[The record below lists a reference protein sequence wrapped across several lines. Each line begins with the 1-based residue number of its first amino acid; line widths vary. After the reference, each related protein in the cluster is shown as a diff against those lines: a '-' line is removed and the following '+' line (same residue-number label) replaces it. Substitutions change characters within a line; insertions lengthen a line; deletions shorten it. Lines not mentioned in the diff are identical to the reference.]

1 MVTVEYRKI
10 KEGSVLL
17 KVPVSDI
24 PEHARKYG
32 FFNPE
37 MKTDRDISV
46 CALSCFGKIFMEKS
60 GNPGK
65 ELEICDLLCATGA
78 RGLRYKT
85 EAGGIVTMNDINENA
100 VELAKINCE
109 SNGIDIEITNKDAN
123 LLLAER
129 NFDVIDIDPFGS
141 PYPFIDSAARSL
153 GDTGMLMVTAT
164 DTAALFGV
172 YPEVSERRYG
182 IPSIKCDFSKEMGTR
197 ILASF
202 VIRELAKYNMCF
214 TPVLCYSRRHYVR
227 IMGIVTKS
235 AEKVESVMKKFNCL
249 SANSVE
255 WETGVQKRSDTK
267 MLGKVYLGPLCE
279 HGFCSSVLEEI
290 GKRKLGGEK
299 LVTTIL
305 NESDCLF
312 YYETGTLS
320 SSMGLNRKISEI
332 LQGLRENGFLA
343 SRTVFSDT
351 GIKTSAAMKDM
362 MEVFPA
368 VHGNK
373 SA

>member
-1 MVTVEYRKI
+1 MEYRKI
-10 KEGSVLL
+10 KEGSILL
-17 KVPVSDI
+17 SVPVSDI

-37 MKTDRDISV
+37 METDRDISV
-46 CALSCFGKIFMEKS
+46 CALSCFGKNFRERS
-60 GNPGK
+60 GNPEK

-78 RGLRYKT
+78 RGLRYKA
-85 EAGGIVTMNDINENA
+85 ESGGIVMINDINENA
-100 VELAKINCE
+100 AELAKSNCE
-109 SNGIDIEITNKDAN
+109 SNGLEVEISNRDAN
-123 LLLAER
+123 LLMAER

-153 GDTGMLMVTAT
+153 GDFSMLMVTAT

-182 IPSIKCDFSKEMGTR
+182 IPSLKCDFSKELGTR

-227 IMGIVTKS
+227 LMGIATKS
-235 AEKVESVMKKFNCL
+235 ADKVEKLMKKFGYV

-255 WETGVQKRSDTK
+255 WETGMQKRSDTK
-267 MLGKVYLGPLCE
+267 MLGKIYLGHLSDS
-279 HGFCSSVLEEI
+279 GFCSLVLEEI
-290 GKRKLGGEK
+290 GKRKLSGEK
-299 LVTTIL
+299 VVSSIL
-305 NESDCLF
+305 NESECLF

-320 SSMGLNRKISEI
+320 STLGINRKIADIIRE
-332 LQGLRENGFLA
+332 LRESGFLA

-351 GIKTSAAMKDM
+351 GIKTSASLKEIAETFSSDS
-362 MEVFPA
+362 A
-368 VHGNK
+368 IK